1 MDEATNHLDVGRE
14 KAVNN
19 TIRATSTRVIIA
31 HRSETLRASSR
42 VIVLEPRHL
51 AVPPYRPPKAAKRAI
66 VSG

>member
-31 HRSETLRASSR
+31 HR
-42 VIVLEPRHL
+42 
-51 AVPPYRPPKAAKRAI
+51 
-66 VSG
+66 